1 MRKIFV
7 VLLMLTLLSVTVAA
21 HADVELK
28 PVEQSAPAATA
39 VVTPVDRVFASWQPF
54 TGGVMMWW
62 SDTDQI
68 WVMTNAD
75 ARVQIFSDIWT
86 QGMPNPS
93 YTPPAGYW
101 TPVMGFGAIWQAL
114 GGPNSVLGWG
124 MSYHV
129 GYDTAARRQA
139 GSEIQIQG
147 PGNTLYG
154 VTIASGANVGTWR
167 VISYG

>member
-1 MRKIFV
+1 MRKLTV
-7 VLLMLTLLSVTVAA
+7 VLLALMLLSVSVVAQA
-21 HADVELK
+21 GVELN
-28 PVEQSAPAATA
+28 PIQQGAPSATA
-39 VVTPVDRVFASWQPF
+39 VVTPVDKVFASWMPF

-86 QGMPNPS
+86 QGMPD
-93 YTPPAGYW
+93 PAVTAPQRYFVP
-101 TPVMGFGAIWQAL
+101 TMGFGAIWQAL
-114 GGPNSVLGWG
+114 GGGNSVLGWG
-124 MSYHV
+124 MSSHV
-129 GYDTAARRQA
+129 GYDTAARRA
-139 GSEIQIQG
+139 VGNELQIQG

-154 VTIASGANVGTWR
+154 VVIASGATTGTWR